1 MKQAMAVM
9 VVLAVMTCAMGA
21 SADLVA
27 IVGMGERDGA
37 LLLVDAGGE
46 LWVLDTPHAG
56 GWMRL
61 VLDDLG
67 TAALED
73 DLVVG
78 CKPL

>member
-1 MKQAMAVM
+1 MKRVMAVVM
-9 VVLAVMTCAMGA
+9 VLVVMACAASA

-27 IVGMGERDGA
+27 LMGYGERNGA

-46 LWVLDTPHAG
+46 LWMLDTPQPG

-61 VLDDLG
+61 LLDDLG